1 MTDVKKID
9 ITNFFLIWITLGI
22 AFIFPF
28 ELFLFSYAVLG
39 PLHYLTEINW
49 LEKKNYFLKN
59 QADKKAYLLLV
70 IASLCILS
78 IAFFIPEL
86 NKWDFTRSFYDEIQQ
101 SVIYKPLSRII
112 AWGNSVLFIGLFSS
126 IVYFITE
133 KWINRIL
140 LFCLCVLISIF
151 LINYPFFTIFCGVF
165 LPSLIH
171 VFLFTI
177 LFMLSGSKRSNSG
190 WGYVNVVSMIFVVF
204 IIIGKEIPQSSI
216 NVSRAT
222 LDTLI
227 VSNFHILNFALNK
240 VLGLVDGPNWSL
252 ITVSAWKAQIFIAFA
267 YTYHYLNWF
276 SKTSVI
282 NWYKV
287 DKKKMTAAIVIWIV
301 SVILYYINYRLGFAA
316 LFVLSILHV
325 ILEFPL
331 NVNSIISLMK
341 PNTQAVINTKA
352 PLTVAT
358 PLLTNKKKSKKKRNT
373 LDTNK

>member
-1 MTDVKKID
+1 MTEHKKID
-9 ITNFFLIWITLGI
+9 IVNFFLIWITLGI

-49 LEKKNYFLKN
+49 LEKKNYFLKT
-59 QADKKAYLLLV
+59 QTDKKTYLLLV
-70 IASLCILS
+70 IVALCILS
-78 IAFFIPEL
+78 TSFFIPEL
-86 NKWDFTRSFYDEIQQ
+86 NKWDITRTFFLEIEQ
-101 SVIYKPLSRII
+101 SVIYKPLTGII
-112 AWGNSVLFIGLFSS
+112 AWGNSMLFIGLFSS

-140 LFCLCVLISIF
+140 LFSLCVLISIF

-171 VFLFTI
+171 VFLFTV
-177 LFMLSGSKRSNSG
+177 LFMWSGSKRSNSG
-190 WGYVNVVSMIFVVF
+190 WGYVNVISMILVVF
-204 IIIGKEIPQSSI
+204 FIIGKEIPQSSI
-216 NVSRAT
+216 SVSRAT

-227 VSNFHILNFALNK
+227 LSNFHILNFALNK
-240 VLGLVDGPNWSL
+240 LLGLADNPSWSL
-252 ITVSAWKAQIFIAFA
+252 ITVSARKAQIFIAFA

-287 DKKKMTAAIVIWIV
+287 DRKKMGAAIVIWIA

-331 NVNSIISLMK
+331 NVNSVISLMR
-341 PNTQAVINTKA
+341 PHTQEVKNTKA
-352 PLTVAT
+352 PLTPAT
-358 PLLTNKKKSKKKRNT
+358 PLITKKEKKRNT
-373 LDTNK
+373 LASGK